1 MAYYKVTQKQSGGS
15 ATLITKNITA
25 NGTYNASS
33 DNADGYS
40 SVTVNTPSI
49 PSGTHVDPWNI
60 KSANQLNIKYQ
71 NSYYD
76 IVNGALTDVIEF
88 YVNTT
93 SGYEGMSILIPN
105 KYGLESGKT
114 YTMTFSLN
122 VPTTTVINS
131 TVYVYGIKHSN
142 TDVATPVGSNTFN
155 IQPDVDFDPTSVGT
169 QTVSITFT
177 ASSSNYIYFMFA
189 RVKNNSEMWTITDIS
204 FTEVTT

>member
-15 ATLITKNITA
+15 ATLITKSITA
-25 NGTYNASS
+25 NGTYNASA

-49 PSGTHVDPWNI
+49 PSGTHIDPWGI

-114 YTMTFSLN
+114 YTLRLSPDDFNFLTMQKRELVKGS
-122 VPTTTVINS
+122 
-131 TVYVYGIKHSN
+131 GI
-142 TDVATPVGSNTFN
+142 PVEALEFIEDKTLTQGNAFIETGGG
-155 IQPDVDFDPTSVGT
+155 IFDCS
-169 QTVSITFT
+169 
-177 ASSSNYIYFMFA
+177 
-189 RVKNNSEMWTITDIS
+189 
-204 FTEVTT
+204 VTTPLENLRKTLQVLSFQKD